1 MEIVSEIGGFDQ
13 EKDNQKYT
21 GSIILRNTGV
31 AKSRNQKESRQ
42 RTTKVNQRSKALCN
56 AWATIWHLQLRF
68 VIGSQF
74 LEIQTRYFASEML

>member
-42 RTTKVNQRSKALCN
+42 RTTKVNQR
-56 AWATIWHLQLRF
+56 I
-68 VIGSQF
+68 VIDHK
-74 LEIQTRYFASEML
+74 